1 LIYELKIA
9 LRFLKSGRTQT
20 IFIILG
26 IAIGVAVQIFLGS
39 LITSLQVSLVER
51 TIGNS
56 SHVTISSK
64 EDDTT
69 LALTEQSTYQT
80 LLRGNYSSLEKGIS
94 NWSVIIDE
102 IKKDDNVKAVSP
114 TVQGTGLVRSSGKNK
129 SVQIKGIQF
138 ENADK
143 IYAIST
149 NMVSGNPAISG
160 NTILIG
166 TTLADELGISEGGFM
181 NILIPNGETVQM
193 LVGGIFDLQ
202 NEVVNESLVF
212 LDLNRAQKIFDKG
225 SNVSFIETQIKDP
238 FKADEVA
245 ASWQNKIGDVKIEQ
259 WKEQNKQLLSALS
272 SQSSSSYTIQFFV
285 IMAVTFGIS
294 SVLAVSVIQKS
305 KEIGILK
312 AMGAT
317 KKSASR
323 IFLLQGLIL
332 GGLGSVVGCG
342 LGIILLTAFQFFN
355 KGTGSF
361 VINYQL
367 GSILIIVVIA
377 IFAGAIASVIPA
389 NRSANLNPM
398 EAIKNG

>member
-1 LIYELKIA
+1 MIYELKIA
-9 LRFLKSGRTQT
+9 LRFLKSGKTQT

-26 IAIGVAVQIFLGS
+26 IAIGVSVQIFLGS
-39 LITSLQVSLVER
+39 LITSLQQSLVDR

-56 SHVTISSK
+56 SHITITSR

-69 LALTEQSTYQT
+69 LALSQQSGYET
-80 LLRGNYSSLEKGIS
+80 LLRGNYSSLDKGIS
-94 NWSVIIDE
+94 NWTIVTDVLE
-102 IKKDDNVKAVSP
+102 GDDRVKAVSP

-129 SVQIKGIQF
+129 SVQIKGIQY
-138 ENADK
+138 EEADR
-143 IYAIST
+143 IYAISS
-149 NMVSGNPAISG
+149 NIVAGNGEIGG
-160 NTILIG
+160 NTIIIG
-166 TTLADELGISEGGFM
+166 TTLAEELGISQGGFL
-181 NILIPNGETVQM
+181 NLLIPNGESVQM

-202 NEVVNESLVF
+202 NEAVNESLVF
-212 LDLNRAQKIFDKG
+212 LDLARAQKLFDKG
-225 SNVSFIETQIKDP
+225 SSISLIEIQIKDP
-238 FKADEVA
+238 FIADQVA
-245 ASWQNKIGDVKIEQ
+245 ESWKNQLGDVKIVN
-259 WKEQNKQLLSALS
+259 WKEQNKQLLSALA

-332 GGLGSVVGCG
+332 GALGSVAGSG
-342 LGIILLTAFQFFN
+342 MGILLLKSFQFFN
-355 KGTGSF
+355 KGEGSF
-361 VINYQL
+361 VINFQL
-367 GSILIIVVIA
+367 GSILIIVA
-377 IFAGAIASVIPA
+377 ISVVAGAIASVIPA
-389 NRSANLNPM
+389 RRSANLNPM

>member
-9 LRFLKSGRTQT
+9 LRFLKSGKTQT

-26 IAIGVAVQIFLGS
+26 IAIGVSVQIFLGS
-39 LITSLQVSLVER
+39 LITSLQQSLVDR

-56 SHVTISSK
+56 SHITITSR

-69 LALTEQSTYQT
+69 LALSQQSGYET
-80 LLRGNYSSLEKGIS
+80 LLRGNYSSLDKGIS
-94 NWSVIIDE
+94 NWTIVTDVLE
-102 IKKDDNVKAVSP
+102 GDDRVKAVSP

-129 SVQIKGIQF
+129 SVQIKGIQY
-138 ENADK
+138 EEADR
-143 IYAIST
+143 IYAISS
-149 NMVSGNPAISG
+149 NIVAGNGEIGG
-160 NTILIG
+160 NTIIIG
-166 TTLADELGISEGGFM
+166 TTLAEELGISQGGFL
-181 NILIPNGETVQM
+181 NLLIPNGESVQM

-202 NEVVNESLVF
+202 NEAVNESLVF
-212 LDLNRAQKIFDKG
+212 LDLARAQKLFDKG
-225 SNVSFIETQIKDP
+225 SSISLIEIQIKDP
-238 FKADEVA
+238 FIADQVA
-245 ASWQNKIGDVKIEQ
+245 ESWKNQLGDVKIVN
-259 WKEQNKQLLSALS
+259 WKEQNKQLLSALA

-332 GGLGSVVGCG
+332 GALGSVAGSG
-342 LGIILLTAFQFFN
+342 MGILLLKSFQFFN
-355 KGTGSF
+355 KGEGSF
-361 VINYQL
+361 VINFQL
-367 GSILIIVVIA
+367 GSILIIVA
-377 IFAGAIASVIPA
+377 ISVVAGAIASVIPA
-389 NRSANLNPM
+389 RRSANLNPM

>member
-1 LIYELKIA
+1 MIYELKIA
-9 LRFLKSGRTQT
+9 LRFLKSGKTQT

-39 LITSLQVSLVER
+39 LITSLQESLVER

-56 SHVTISSK
+56 SHITISSK

-80 LLRGNYSSLEKGIS
+80 LLRGNYSALEKGIS
-94 NWSVIIDE
+94 NWSIVVDE
-102 IKKDDNVKAVSP
+102 LEKDSNLKAISP

-129 SVQIKGIQF
+129 SVQLKGIQF

-143 IYAIST
+143 IYAISS
-149 NMVSGNPAISG
+149 NLVAGNPSVSG
-160 NTILIG
+160 NTIIIG
-166 TTLADELGISEGGFM
+166 TTLAENLGISEGGFM

-212 LDLNRAQKIFDKG
+212 LDLSRAQKIFEKG
-225 SNVSFIETQIKDP
+225 SNVSFIETQIIDP

-245 ASWQNKIGDVKIEQ
+245 LTWENKIGDVKIDQ

-332 GGLGSVVGCG
+332 GAFGSFVGCG
-342 LGIILLTAFQFFN
+342 LGILLLTVFQFFN
-355 KGTGSF
+355 QGTGSF

-367 GSILIIVVIA
+367 SSILIIVGIA

-389 NRSANLNPM
+389 SKSANLNPM